1 LAAPT
6 RPARLISNRPTM
18 TVDAFD
24 TWAQSQTG
32 DAIYEFIAGEV
43 HEVPSNA
50 YASFL
55 AWYISLLIG
64 NFVLEHKLG
73 WLTVADGGF
82 QVGGERYAPDVAF
95 VRHERQRRPERT
107 GYNPIPPDLAVEI
120 ISANTAR
127 EQELLRH
134 KLAHYLSV
142 GTVVLIINS
151 VTEAV
156 ELHAPGQPPLVGDAT
171 SRVTFGQLLP
181 GFTLDLQAVFAY
193 ARDQLAD

>member
-1 LAAPT
+1 MQLSAAE
-6 RPARLISNRPTM
+6 
-18 TVDAFD
+18 FD
-24 TWAQSQTG
+24 QWEQTQC
-32 DAIYEFIAGEV
+32 DDQIYELINGEV
-43 HEVPSNA
+43 CAVSLNA
-50 YASFL
+50 YASMMGTYVSF
-55 AWYISLLIG
+55 LIG
-64 NFVLEHKLG
+64 RFVLEHKLG
-73 WLTVADGGF
+73 WLTGAGGGYE
-82 QVGGERYAPDVAF
+82 VNGERYAPDVAF

-156 ELHAPGQPPLVGDAT
+156 ELHAPGQPPLVGDAS
-171 SRVTFGQLLP
+171 SRITFGQLLP
-181 GFTLDLQAVFAY
+181 GFTLDLQAVFAH

>member
-1 LAAPT
+1 MERTTLAEI
-6 RPARLISNRPTM
+6 ISNHSGLS
-18 TVDAFD
+18 AAEFD
-24 TWAQSQTG
+24 QWAQAQTS
-32 DAIYEFIAGEV
+32 DAIYELVNGEV

-50 YASFL
+50 YASML
-55 AWYISLLIG
+55 AVYISFLLLSYLKD
-64 NFVLEHKLG
+64 NPLG
-73 WLTVADGGF
+73 WVTGADGGF